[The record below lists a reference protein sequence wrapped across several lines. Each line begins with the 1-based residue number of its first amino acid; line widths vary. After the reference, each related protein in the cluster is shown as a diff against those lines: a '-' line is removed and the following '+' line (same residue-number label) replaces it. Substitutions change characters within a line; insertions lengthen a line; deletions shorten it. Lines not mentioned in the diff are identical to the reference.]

1 MPESFRVNAEHLHLK
16 ANEVLDHMDT
26 SRREHVGHCDDLS
39 AAAGRWNGEIAAAL
53 SHVSTTWED
62 KRTAL
67 HKRVGGMGT
76 WMFEAATTFVN
87 TDENSKTNIDKT
99 GEAL

>member
-26 SRREHVGHCDDLS
+26 SRREHVGHSDDLT

-53 SHVSTTWED
+53 SHVSTTWEG

-76 WMFEAATTFVN
+76 WMFEAATTFIN